1 MHGATVK
8 ILPYSRIIPGLVS
21 VQGLSTLPKIHNVIS
36 LSLHVNSIKTP
47 ELRLQNFPST
57 FSPSRYSLTISLTCN
72 TVQPDLLTESL
83 NKT

>member
-8 ILPYSRIIPGLVS
+8 ILPYNRIMPGLVS
-21 VQGLSTLPKIHNVIS
+21 IRGLSTLPKIHTIIP
-36 LSLHVNSIKTP
+36 LSLHANSIKIP
-47 ELRLQNFPST
+47 ELRLQNFPSA
-57 FSPSRYSLTISLTCN
+57 FFPSHYSLTISLACN